1 MQAACSEGQRE
12 TSIPG
17 VSLHVVKGR
26 CSKRSYLIVT
36 LLLITRAEHRFPISR
51 QNGRT
56 HFTVPPPGSWSYCS
70 SGILAAGGVTGARSP
85 GERTAVTTQPTDTA
99 PSPESRNNR
108 WGGGGWPPGGAVTPT
123 PHQRAALRGLC
134 RRWAKSKA
142 TLDVSLAHS
151 RSSPENSTSHTC
163 QPGHGAGPRQK
174 KELFLLKATLPLAK
188 CHNRSDRQ

>member
-1 MQAACSEGQRE
+1 MD
-12 TSIPG
+12 
-17 VSLHVVKGR
+17 VVKSR
-26 CSKRSYLIVT
+26 CSKISYLILT
-36 LLLITRAEHRFPISR
+36 LLLITRAEHRLPISC
-51 QNGRT
+51 QNGT
-56 HFTVPPPGSWSYCS
+56 QFTVLPPGSWSYCS
-70 SGILAAGGVTGARSP
+70 SGVLAAGGVTGARSP

-108 WGGGGWPPGGAVTPT
+108 WGRGWPPGGAVTPT
-123 PHQRAALRGLC
+123 PHQRAALPGLC

-151 RSSPENSTSHTC
+151 RSSPENGTSHTC
-163 QPGHGAGPRQK
+163 QPGHGTGPRQT